1 MTAVG
6 KILVFIN
13 LIFSLIVGG
22 FVIAVYTARTHWE
35 SEYKKLEARYTV
47 AQASERAAQSATDE
61 AKRAAKAE
69 TDKVKADM
77 ARVQADLEMQITANN
92 DLRKKNN
99 DLVKQ
104 TNKQGAV
111 SSAQLADVTIRQA
124 DVDQLRKTLKDETE
138 KNAKLV
144 DENAHLRGEA
154 VTAQVQA
161 KSLKDM
167 NLRLEKQIQDMA
179 RDMTRA
185 GRGTATAANRATGQ
199 NPPPESVEGLIK
211 TMDPTGRLVT
221 LTIGSDAGLSRGHT
235 LQVFRL
241 SPIPSQSK
249 YLGTLRII
257 EVSATQAVA
266 EPMGRLSAPLQV
278 GDRVASRILGGS

>member
-35 SEYKKLEARYTV
+35 SEYKKLEARYQV
-47 AQASERAAQSATDE
+47 ARASETAAQNAAAQTQRD
-61 AKRAAKAE
+61 AKAE
-69 TDKVKADM
+69 VDKVKSELG
-77 ARVQADLEMQITANN
+77 RVQSDLEMQITTNN
-92 DLRKKNN
+92 DLLKKNS

-104 TNKQGAV
+104 TNKQGSLA
-111 SSAQLADVTIRQA
+111 SAEVANSTIRQA
-124 DVDQLRKTLKDETE
+124 DVDKLRQTLKSETD
-138 KNAKLV
+138 KNIELAN
-144 DENAHLRGEA
+144 DNARLRGEA
-154 VTAQVQA
+154 VTAQVQS

-167 NLRLEKQIQDMA
+167 NLRLEKQIQEMA
-179 RDMTRA
+179 RDNVRA
-185 GRGTATAANRATGQ
+185 SQGKAVAGRATGE
-199 NPPPESVEGLIK
+199 NPPPESVRGLIK
-211 TMDPTGRLVT
+211 NMDPTGRLVT

-249 YLGTLRII
+249 YLGALRII
-257 EVSATQAVA
+257 EVDAKQAVA
-266 EPMGRLSAPLQV
+266 EPMGRLTAPLQV
-278 GDRVASRILGGS
+278 GDHVASRIVGDS